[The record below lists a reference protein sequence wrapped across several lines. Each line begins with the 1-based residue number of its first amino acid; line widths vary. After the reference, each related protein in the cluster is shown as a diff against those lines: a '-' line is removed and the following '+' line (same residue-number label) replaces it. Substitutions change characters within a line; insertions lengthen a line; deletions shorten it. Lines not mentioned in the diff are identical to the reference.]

1 MERHFPN
8 AVNSIPESSQ
18 PSDWLTSVVPRRQ
31 HFLPQI
37 GDEVVYLRQGMW
49 VFYKLCS
56 MKSVIISIAYR
67 SRILRGHGKEKETFQ
82 ITSP

>member
-1 MERHFPN
+1 MEGHFPN

-37 GDEVVYLRQGMW
+37 GDEVVYLRQGMRL
-49 VFYKLCS
+49 FSKLYCDAS
-56 MKSVIISIAYR
+56 FIISIAYR
-67 SRILRGHGKEKETFQ
+67 SRILRRHGQEKETLQ